1 MADGPLDVLPP
12 KLRRGLAKLGTDIAL
27 ARRRRKLTVNMMAER
42 IGTSRATYL
51 RAEKGD
57 PRVSMGVYAMGLFVL
72 GLSDSL
78 AEIADVRKDDTG
90 LLLDA
95 ERVPK
100 RVRAKKSP
108 TPL

>member
-1 MADGPLDVLPP
+1 MLPP
-12 KLRRGLAKLGTDIAL
+12 KLRRNLGKFGSDIAL
-27 ARRRRKLTVNMMAER
+27 ARRKRKLTVNMMAER

-57 PRVSMGVYAMGLFVL
+57 PRVSMGVYAMALFVL
-72 GLSDSL
+72 GFSDSL

-95 ERVPK
+95 ERLPK
-100 RVRAKKSP
+100 RVRIKKDP

>member
-1 MADGPLDVLPP
+1 MPAASVDILPS
-12 KLRRGLAKLGTDIAL
+12 KLRRNLAKLGADIAL
-27 ARRRRKLTVNMMAER
+27 ARRKRKLTVNMMAER

-57 PRVSMGVYAMGLFVL
+57 PRVSMGVYAMALFVL
-72 GLSDSL
+72 GLSEGL
-78 AEIADVRKDDTG
+78 AEIADVRKDDAG

-95 ERVPK
+95 ERLPK
-100 RVRAKKSP
+100 RVRIKKTP

>member
-1 MADGPLDVLPP
+1 
-12 KLRRGLAKLGTDIAL
+12 LAKLGSDLAL
-27 ARRRRKLTVNMMAER
+27 ARRKRALTVNMMAER

-57 PRVSMGVYAMGLFVL
+57 PRVSMGVYAMALFVL
-72 GLSDSL
+72 GFSDAL
-78 AEIADVRKDDTG
+78 AEIADVRKDDAG

-95 ERVPK
+95 ERLPK
-100 RVRAKKSP
+100 RVRVKKSP

>member
-1 MADGPLDVLPP
+1 MPAGPRDLLPP
-12 KLRRGLAKLGTDIAL
+12 KLRRNLGKFGSDIAL
-27 ARRRRKLTVNMMAER
+27 ARRKRKLTVNMMAER

-57 PRVSMGVYAMGLFVL
+57 PRVSMGVYAMALFVL
-72 GLSDSL
+72 GFSDSL
-78 AEIADVRKDDTG
+78 AEIADVRKDDAG

-95 ERVPK
+95 ERLPK
-100 RVRAKKSP
+100 RVRIKKDP

>member
-1 MADGPLDVLPP
+1 MLPP
-12 KLRRGLAKLGTDIAL
+12 KLRRNLGKFGSDIAL
-27 ARRRRKLTVNMMAER
+27 ARRKRKLTVNMMAER

-57 PRVSMGVYAMGLFVL
+57 PRVSMGVYAMAPFVL
-72 GLSDSL
+72 GFSDSL

-95 ERVPK
+95 ERLPK
-100 RVRAKKSP
+100 RVRIKKDP